1 MYFRITN
8 YRADPANHDALLGK
22 FEEIRD
28 QIAAVPGLQG
38 VRGADLGG
46 GRYITIAMYGSKDE
60 ADGAADAAKAIW
72 GALADLVD
80 MDSLSVDQGE
90 VIFSLN
96 V

>member
-8 YRADPANHDALLGK
+8 YRADPANHDALMAK
-22 FEEIRD
+22 IEQMRD
-28 QIAAVPGLQG
+28 QIAAVPGLHG
-38 VRGADLGG
+38 VRSADLGG
-46 GRYITIAMYGSKDE
+46 GRYITIAMYGSKEE
-60 ADGAADAAKAIW
+60 ADAAADAAKAIW